1 MGVLR
6 VLGGVIYAA
15 LIFAAIVLLPGRAWY
30 WPRAWIFLVLT
41 VVGTLATSIVLQVRS
56 PGLLKERWGAPVQR
70 GQPVRDRILVLLLV
84 AGFCGSLAFASWD
97 GHQRRLLPPPSLAVA
112 LAGLIVAALGW
123 TLMSAAMLQN
133 AFAAPVV
140 KLQPERG
147 QHVIDTGVYSLVRHP
162 MYSGAALFMLGT
174 AVWLGSWAGAI
185 ATLVPDVVMAL
196 RIVSEERFLAQ
207 GLPGYTAYRARVRWR
222 LIPFV
227 W

>member
-1 MGVLR
+1 
-6 VLGGVIYAA
+6 
-15 LIFAAIVLLPGRAWY
+15 
-30 WPRAWIFLVLT
+30 
-41 VVGTLATSIVLQVRS
+41 
-56 PGLLKERWGAPVQR
+56 
-70 GQPVRDRILVLLLV
+70 VRDRILVLLLV

-97 GHQRRLLPPPSLAVA
+97 GHLRRLLPPPSLAIA

-147 QHVIDTGVYSLVRHP
+147 QHVIDTGVYAAVRHP
-162 MYSGAALFMLGT
+162 MYSGAALFM
-174 AVWLGSWAGAI
+174 AVWLGSWAGAL

-196 RIVSEERFLAQ
+196 RIVGEERFLAER
-207 GLPGYTAYRARVRWR
+207 LPGYAAYRARVRWR